1 MRSLIK
7 FELKKMLTR
16 RVAIVANVGM
26 LLMLT
31 VVMGLN
37 VVQTKTE
44 GNIGEILSGPTAIA
58 HRRDVTEARADLA
71 CSLRSYPLRCCSQ
84 WAISSVRPQ

>member
-26 LLMLT
+26 P
-31 VVMGLN
+31 
-37 VVQTKTE
+37 QD
-44 GNIGEILSGPTAIA
+44 S
-58 HRRDVTEARADLA
+58 
-71 CSLRSYPLRCCSQ
+71 
-84 WAISSVRPQ
+84 WASE